1 AESTVLGQNRRRF
14 GVLKQTPGRRGSGG
28 VWGASLW
35 LALLLFGRGIRRLL
49 LRWRGGG
56 IFVGLWGICPLC
68 FGNTARRGCAVSFFG
83 LYRLRAVYLTIDR
96 RMSGDVWE
104 KTRANPVQGSLGGL
118 CAAQPFVSWFLII
131 WKLAW
136 KEST

>member
-1 AESTVLGQNRRRF
+1 MPKIKDKLTLRLRLG
-14 GVLKQTPGRRGSGG
+14 RGSLC
-28 VWGASLW
+28 AA
-35 LALLLFGRGIRRLL
+35 LAVVFRSGRGIRRVL
-49 LRWRGGG
+49 LRWRGDG

-83 LYRLRAVYLTIDR
+83 LYRLRAVYLTMDR

-104 KTRANPVQGSLGGL
+104 KTRANPVQGLLGGL
-118 CAAQPFVSWFLII
+118 CAALPFVSWFLII